1 MTKPFVLALVLAMGL
16 GHVVPVRADAPLRPA
31 SFRHQAAITT
41 GSGGPF
47 HRLSLPFEV
56 YQGVRHPDLGDL
68 RVFNGRG
75 EMLPYTLLRTES
87 QIQSREHEHAV
98 PFFPLPAVPAATD
111 AVRPL
116 AVTVRQAGDGTLV
129 AVQVPVAGK
138 AAGTVRG
145 IVIDASKLRDKAVRS
160 LRLNVEPGSV
170 PFHSYVLESSDDLRH
185 WRVLKGDAQLVHL
198 NHEGHQIV
206 DARSTW
212 HGDADRYLRLLWNDP
227 LLAPAIRAVHLGV
240 VETTSGRPVEI
251 WSSPLLPEVAGN
263 NVYDYLLPGHLPLEK
278 LSIDLPQINTLA
290 PVDIQRL
297 LPART
302 RRAHR
307 HRGEAHWETLSR
319 SVVYRLQ
326 SPLGEIRSPDIA
338 LFRAP
343 EARLR
348 LVTDA
353 RAGGMGSGSPVLR
366 VGFVPHVLVFL
377 ARGEGPYVLA
387 WGADAVASGALPAA
401 MLLPGYEG
409 VHKLTA
415 SAATLVVAAKLPAT
429 TARAEKKEP
438 VEAAQ
443 VSSKWM
449 LWGVMLLGLLVL
461 GGMARALLGQLR
473 QGTGSGE

>member
-16 GHVVPVRADAPLRPA
+16 GLIAPVRADAPLRLA

-56 YQGVRHPDLGDL
+56 YQGVQHPDLGDL

-75 EMLPYTLLRTES
+75 EMLPYTLLRTEP

-98 PFFPLPAVPAATD
+98 PFFPLPAVPAVTD
-111 AVRPL
+111 AARPFS
-116 AVTVRQAGDGTLV
+116 VTVRQAGDGTLV

-145 IVIDASKLRDKAVRS
+145 IVIDASKLHDKAVRS
-160 LRLNVEPGSV
+160 LRLNVGPSAV
-170 PFHSYVLESSDDLRH
+170 PFHSYVLESSDDLRR
-185 WRVLKGDAQLVHL
+185 WRVLKGDAQLVRL
-198 NHEGHQIV
+198 SHEGHQVV
-206 DARSTW
+206 DERSIW
-212 HGDADRYLRLLWNDP
+212 HGDADRYLRLTWNDP
-227 LLAPAIRAVHLGV
+227 SLAPAIRSVHLGV
-240 VETTSGRPVEI
+240 VETSSGGPVEI
-251 WSSPLLPEVAGN
+251 WSPPLLPKVAGN

-278 LSIDLPQINTLA
+278 LKIDLPQINTLT
-290 PVDIQRL
+290 PVNVQRL
-297 LPART
+297 IPAST

-326 SPLGEIRSPDIA
+326 SPQGEVRSPDIA
-338 LFRAP
+338 LFRSH

-348 LVTDA
+348 LVIDA
-353 RAGGMGSGSPVLR
+353 RAGGIGAGSPVLR
-366 VGFVPHVLVFL
+366 VGFMPHVLVFL
-377 ARGEGPYVLA
+377 ARGEGPFVLA
-387 WGADAVASGALPAA
+387 WGADALASGELPAA
-401 MLLPGYEG
+401 TLLPGYEG

-415 SAATLVVAAKLPAT
+415 SAATLVVAANQPVT
-429 TARAEKKEP
+429 TALAEKKESAE
-438 VEAAQ
+438 VAQ
-443 VSSKWM
+443 VSSKWI

-461 GGMARALLGQLR
+461 GGMARSLLGQLR
-473 QGTGSGE
+473 QGAESGE